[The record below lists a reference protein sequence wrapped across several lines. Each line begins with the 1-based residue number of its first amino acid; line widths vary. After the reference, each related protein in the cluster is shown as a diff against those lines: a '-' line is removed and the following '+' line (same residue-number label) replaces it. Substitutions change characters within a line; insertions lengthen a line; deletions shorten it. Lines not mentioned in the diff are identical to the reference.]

1 MCCGVRSA
9 AGSAQISA
17 VTILFWGKV
26 VLMVVLLGYETV
38 ASVSDKIEDASVRMW
53 REITAAVAAAA
64 VVGGGRSRSSLL
76 MGDAAGSG
84 VAADQPKRQ
93 EWPSAAFSL
102 SPATAAAA
110 ALALGYA
117 AIAAFEAELPA
128 PPSRSARPP
137 CTRPLA
143 PGDAAFGLCHAPLAC
158 VRRVVAPLLACKQ
171 RRSPLRRPARCPSFG
186 AGGVGA
192 GGGGGWRRRVTWEAR
207 AGSRLPDRP
216 VARTVRRTSRGAG
229 LARRGNCAQ
238 GGGRVGGGTDELQ
251 GGAAGAVRCG

>member
-1 MCCGVRSA
+1 MPQE
-9 AGSAQISA
+9 AGSRPINLKDKSGCQPLFRFHVCTLDLTPPPYCQEPSLPSPLPPSPPPRRVANTVAA
-17 VTILFWGKV
+17 VT
-26 VLMVVLLGYETV
+26 
-38 ASVSDKIEDASVRMW
+38 
-53 REITAAVAAAA
+53 AAAA
-64 VVGGGRSRSSLL
+64 
-76 MGDAAGSG
+76 
-84 VAADQPKRQ
+84 
-93 EWPSAAFSL
+93 
-102 SPATAAAA
+102 AAAA

-158 VRRVVAPLLACKQ
+158 VGSVVVPLLACKQ

-192 GGGGGWRRRVTWEAR
+192 RGGGGWRRRVTWEAR

-216 VARTVRRTSRGAG
+216 VARTVRRASRGAG

-251 GGAAGAVRCG
+251 CGAAGAVRCGRGGARARSGWVWFHRWRGAAGRRLS